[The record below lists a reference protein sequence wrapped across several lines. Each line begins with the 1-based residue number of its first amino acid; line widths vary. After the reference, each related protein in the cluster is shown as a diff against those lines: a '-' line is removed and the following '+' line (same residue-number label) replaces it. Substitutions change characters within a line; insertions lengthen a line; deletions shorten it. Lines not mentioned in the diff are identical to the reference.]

1 MTSMAKMSK
10 GTRAGT
16 RYKLQRKP
24 RSRGL
29 TKITM

>member
-1 MTSMAKMSK
+1 MAKMSK